1 MSDRNIGPAKQVQC
15 NIVREHGNNIPLDI
29 IGALGVA
36 GGFVA
41 IALVMDLLLQ
51 QLPNLVF

>member
-15 NIVREHGNNIPLDI
+15 NIAREHGNNIPLDI
-29 IGALGVA
+29 IGALGVV

-41 IALVMDLLLQ
+41 IALIMDLLLQ

>member
-1 MSDRNIGPAKQVQC
+1 MNDRNIGPAKQIQRD
-15 NIVREHGNNIPLDI
+15 IAGEHGNNIPLDI
-29 IGALGVA
+29 IGALGIA

-41 IALVMDLLLQ
+41 VALVMDLLLR